1 MKYISRRI
9 SFIIVFCY
17 IIAASFPIQSY
28 GASNSSITDNRTL
41 QEQKSSSTGMSNS
54 EENDDKNTTVST
66 DRDDDGTDGK
76 AAAKITDVTETA
88 NGTTDDTADETANE
102 TTEDTADETAN
113 ETATEP
119 SNKTNNSTEAKTKS
133 STTTSDTKETKDE
146 DAEKNEEELWYRKQN
161 PMDKEHQ
168 KLLWEYCIKR
178 DLSYIDML
186 ALIYTESNFNEKCT
200 TGKHHGY
207 FQISTGNCANLAK
220 TLNTKNKP
228 LDGAININWGTSIY
242 SGILADKRVKD
253 LEGKKR
259 RDVALSIYQRGT
271 GGYDKYGINKNF
283 LKVYYKK
290 WDKINEWFK
299 AK

>member
-17 IIAASFPIQSY
+17 IIATSFSIQCY
-28 GASNSSITDNRTL
+28 GASDDSITDNRTL

-54 EENDDKNTTVST
+54 EENDEKNTTVST
-66 DRDDDGTDGK
+66 GRADDETDGK
-76 AAAKITDVTETA
+76 AAAKTA
-88 NGTTDDTADETANE
+88 DETTDDTADETA
-102 TTEDTADETAN
+102 
-113 ETATEP
+113 TEP
-119 SNKTNNSTEAKTKS
+119 SIKTNNSTEAKPKS
-133 STTTSDTKETKDE
+133 STTTSDEKETKDE
-146 DAEKNEEELWYRKQN
+146 DAEKNEEDLWYRKQN
-161 PMDKEHQ
+161 PMGKEHQ
-168 KLLWEYCIKR
+168 KLLWEYCKKR

-200 TGKHHGY
+200 TGKYHGY

-228 LDGAININWGTSIY
+228 LDGTININWGTSIY

-253 LEGKKR
+253 LEGKKK

-271 GGYDKYGINKNF
+271 GGYDKYGINKTF
-283 LKVYYKK
+283 LKAYYKK
-290 WDKINEWFK
+290 WDKVNEWFSEK
-299 AK
+299 E